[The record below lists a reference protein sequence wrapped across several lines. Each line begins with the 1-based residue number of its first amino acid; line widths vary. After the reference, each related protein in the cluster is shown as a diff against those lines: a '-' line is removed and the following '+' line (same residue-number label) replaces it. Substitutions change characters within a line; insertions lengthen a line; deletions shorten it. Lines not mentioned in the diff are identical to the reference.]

1 MATGAA
7 WNVDAPLKPW
17 ALFDADAV
25 RDIPF
30 DWNTFLTS
38 IGSTFTSA
46 TATAAQGLEVVSV
59 TPSDG
64 VAIVRVRK
72 DPDIALVA
80 GQKYAVT
87 CHIVAGNGEEDDQ
100 TVYLKI
106 AER

>member
-17 ALFDADAV
+17 ALFDANAI

-30 DWNTFLTS
+30 DWSVFLAS

-72 DPDIALVA
+72 DPDLTLEA

-87 CHIVAGNGEEDDQ
+87 CHVVAANGEEDDQ

>member
-7 WNVDAPLKPW
+7 WNVDNPLKPW
-17 ALFDADAV
+17 ALFDVDAV

-30 DWNTFLTS
+30 DWSVFLAS

-46 TATAAQGLEVVSV
+46 TAIAAQGLEVVSV

-64 VAIVRVRK
+64 VAIVRIRK
-72 DPDIALVA
+72 DPEIALVA
-80 GQKYAVT
+80 NQKYAVT